1 MLPGSLRRFAPHDDR
16 MGDIVDKVN
25 NRALGQ
31 VKEDYACEYLVSK
44 GYKIL
49 ERNWHWS
56 NRGEIDI
63 IAVDPKRFG
72 EEYLIFIEVKFRNE
86 SMLMSLQ
93 AVNQKKIAQL
103 KLLAKAFLQSRKLLQ
118 SKVNISFDFIAI
130 HGKEIEHIK
139 NIVD

>member
-1 MLPGSLRRFAPHDDR
+1 M
-16 MGDIVDKVN
+16 DKVN

-31 VKEDYACEYLVSK
+31 VKEDYACEYLVSL

-72 EEYLIFIEVKFRNE
+72 EEYLIFVEVKFRNE

-93 AVNQKKIAQL
+93 AVNQKKISQL
-103 KLLAKAFLQSRKLLQ
+103 KLLAKAFLQSRRLLQ

-130 HGKEIEHIK
+130 HGGEIEHLK
-139 NIVD
+139 NIVN

>member
-1 MLPGSLRRFAPHDDR
+1 MTS
-16 MGDIVDKVN
+16 GDIVNKIN
-25 NRALGQ
+25 TRAIGQ
-31 VKEDYACEYLVSK
+31 VKEEYACEYLVNQ

-72 EEYLIFIEVKFRNE
+72 EEYLIFVEVKFRTE
-86 SMLMSLQ
+86 SMTMSLS
-93 AVNQKKIAQL
+93 AVDQKKIAQL

-130 HGKEIEHIK
+130 NGTEIEHIK

>member
-1 MLPGSLRRFAPHDDR
+1 MQSKKICGIDKILA
-16 MGDIVDKVN
+16 GDIVDKVN

-31 VKEDYACEYLVSK
+31 IKEDYACEYLVSL

-63 IAVDPKRFG
+63 IAVDPNRFG
-72 EEYLIFIEVKFRNE
+72 EEYLIFVEVKFRNE

-93 AVNQKKIAQL
+93 AVNQKKISQL